1 MAGINMSTQKGQEA
15 HVNISIGA
23 AGNLKPDS
31 DVDIR
36 QQKPIE
42 LGEHGILDLQK
53 IGWVLRLRWSWLLG
67 TSPSWLWQEFR
78 LPCTN
83 TVHALFQASTY
94 VTVGNGRNTR
104 FWTDC
109 RMDDRSPADV
119 VPTVLQAVQ
128 YSRISV
134 ANSGLSDCTVCDDLH
149 NNRINS
155 TFSGFRKDEGSLI
168 WS

>member
-1 MAGINMSTQKGQEA
+1 MSGSQVCWIRRCLTKMFFYTMLMQ
-15 HVNISIGA
+15 VTWSIA
-23 AGNLKPDS
+23 
-31 DVDIR
+31 R

-53 IGWVLRLRWSWLLG
+53 IGWALRLWWWWLLG

-83 TVHALFQASTY
+83 TVHAMFQGSTY
-94 VTVGNGRNTR
+94 VIVGNGRNTR

-119 VPTVLQAVQ
+119 VPTVLNIQDHLGVDQ
-128 YSRISV
+128 WDIICIQV
-134 ANSGLSDCTVCDDLH
+134 CTLA
-149 NNRINS
+149 
-155 TFSGFRKDEGSLI
+155 FRPSLVRRW
-168 WS
+168 WSAQGQRRSA